1 MKKILLF
8 LFAISFLS
16 VSVQAQEVSFTQLE
30 VKEGIVYKKGENN
43 PYTGMCIDRWENG
56 YMMEVKAFRNGKL
69 HGEKKSFYESGNL
82 KTLQIYGMGEPVC
95 KESKWDEE
103 GNLLYG
109 PGFSGMQNEYKPQY
123 QDSPARDLDIEN
135 DGQGLEQ
142 TQPNSENKS
151 YSDPIYNDNAQM
163 RTERQRQINQQVLYT
178 IVDVALN
185 VGVFLLTLALYY

>member
-16 VSVQAQEVSFTQLE
+16 INTQAQEVSFQQLE
-30 VKEGIVYKKGENN
+30 VKDGIVYKKGETN
-43 PYTGMCIDRWENG
+43 PYTGICIDRWENG
-56 YMMEVKAFRNGKL
+56 FMMEVKAFRNGKL

-82 KTLQIYGMGEPVC
+82 KTLQIYGMGEPAC

-135 DGQGLEQ
+135 NGEDIEQ
-142 TQPNSENKS
+142 TEPNSENKS
-151 YSDPIYNDNAQM
+151 YSDPIYNDNEQM
-163 RTERQRQINQQVLYT
+163 RTERRINQQVLYT

-185 VGVFLLTLALYY
+185 VGVLLLTWALYY

>member
-16 VSVQAQEVSFTQLE
+16 INTQAQEVSFQQLE
-30 VKEGIVYKKGENN
+30 VKEGIVYKKGETN
-43 PYTGMCIDRWENG
+43 PYTGICIDRWENG
-56 YMMEVKAFRNGKL
+56 FMMEVKAFRNGKL

-82 KTLQIYGMGEPVC
+82 KTLQIYGMGEPAC

-103 GNLLYG
+103 GELLYG
-109 PGFSGMQNEYKPQY
+109 PGFSAMQNEYKPQY

-135 DGQGLEQ
+135 NGEDIEQ
-142 TQPNSENKS
+142 TEPNSENKS
-151 YSDPIYNDNAQM
+151 YSDPIYNDNEQM
-163 RTERQRQINQQVLYT
+163 RTERRINQQVLYT

-185 VGVFLLTLALYY
+185 VGVLLLTWALYY